1 MYLASNSLDDARHI
15 MVLNLTVLH
24 PRREPPK
31 LAVIPVIRHPHLR
44 ADQQNL
50 ATMNNNAAVVDHI
63 LVHDRPICT
72 VSVSLTYYQIR
83 MH

>member
-1 MYLASNSLDDARHI
+1 MYLSGNSFDDTRHI

-24 PRREPPK
+24 PKRETTK
-31 LAVIPVIRHPHLR
+31 LAVISVIRHQHLR

-50 ATMNNNAAVVDHI
+50 AAMNNNTAIVDHI
-63 LVHDRPICT
+63 LVHDRPICA